1 MRGQSVARVC
11 NALLQQQQ
19 RRLPRHSAI
28 KAGRAAQDLLLG
40 GRQELLDRL
49 RSIYEER
56 SQLNQITMSIMLPR
70 RSLDSDGDKD
80 CGTTEGKIKKAARYG
95 AGCMLSQTAEL
106 VTALDRLKANL
117 SSERRML
124 VQLHASLVRKVRS
137 CRGAVRDY
145 SAPVCRIF

>member
-1 MRGQSVARVC
+1 MVATPARPEPPSPHSLARV
-11 NALLQQQQ
+11 
-19 RRLPRHSAI
+19 
-28 KAGRAAQDLLLG
+28 QDLLLG

-70 RSLDSDGDKD
+70 RSLDSDKD
-80 CGTTEGKIKKAARYG
+80 CATTEGKIKSAARYG

-124 VQLHASLVRKVRS
+124 IQLHASLIRKVRLCPS
-137 CRGAVRDY
+137 FACALPSGGACVY
-145 SAPVCRIF
+145 AC